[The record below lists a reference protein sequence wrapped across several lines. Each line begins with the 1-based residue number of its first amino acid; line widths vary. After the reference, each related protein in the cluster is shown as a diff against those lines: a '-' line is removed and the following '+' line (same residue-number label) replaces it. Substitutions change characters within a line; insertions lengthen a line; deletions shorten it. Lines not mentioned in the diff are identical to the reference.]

1 MRAAR
6 CARRKIRNLIFN
18 HLIAGVTTVCY
29 LTRRIS
35 LPNYNTFFAASS
47 SILAA
52 RCNSSSAGTTPAS
65 TFFLSRDFINSA
77 CFNEACR
84 RASEDERTCAR
95 RIASDAETRR
105 VAFVAF
111 LTPLRAGILFVT
123 KKNGKSPSARH
134 IQQVLGSKNESAR
147 AKD

>member
-1 MRAAR
+1 MTAFIILLYSTEDRHQR
-6 CARRKIRNLIFN
+6 PYSR
-18 HLIAGVTTVCY
+18 Y
-29 LTRRIS
+29 L
-35 LPNYNTFFAASS
+35 NASCKRFRS
-47 SILAA
+47 PESYLHS
-52 RCNSSSAGTTPAS
+52 CNSSSAGTTPAS

-77 CFNEACR
+77 CFNEACL

-123 KKNGKSPSARH
+123 KKSGKSPSARH